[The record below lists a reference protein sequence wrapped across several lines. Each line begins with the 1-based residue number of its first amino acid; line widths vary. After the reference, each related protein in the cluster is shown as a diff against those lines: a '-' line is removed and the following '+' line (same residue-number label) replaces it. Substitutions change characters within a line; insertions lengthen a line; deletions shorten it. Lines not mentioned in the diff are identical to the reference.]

1 MSKPIPPESQ
11 DELLLRAN
19 RLAGHSI
26 QTLANT
32 YHQIIPPS
40 LHQAKGFIG
49 QLVEMALGVVESNLP
64 EPDFA
69 HLGIEL
75 KTLPVDKQGLPR
87 ESTYVC
93 TAPFGQTF
101 ERWENSRVRAKLAH
115 VLWIPV
121 EADPNIELKERR
133 FGMPLLWR
141 PSKEVES
148 VLQQDWE
155 ELSSMLSMGEVD
167 QISAKLGTYLQLRP
181 KAAHSR
187 VLSRTVSNNDET
199 PLRNPKGF
207 YLRTT
212 LTKKILEENYCL
224 SNH

>member
-1 MSKPIPPESQ
+1 MSKPIPPQSQ

-49 QLVEMALGVVESNLP
+49 QLVEIALGVVESNLP

-75 KTLPVDKQGLPR
+75 KTLPVDKHGLPR

-101 ERWENSRVRAKLAH
+101 ECWENSRVRAKLAH
-115 VLWIPV
+115 VLWVPV
-121 EADPNIELKERR
+121 EADPSIELKERR
-133 FGMPLLWR
+133 FGMPLLWQ

-155 ELSSMLSMGEVD
+155 ELSSMLIMGEVD

-187 VLSRTVSNNDET
+187 ILSRTVSNNDET

-207 YLRTT
+207 YLRTA
-212 LTKKILEENYCL
+212 LTKKILAENYCL